1 MKSLS
6 AAIVILASVLLLLGG
21 SYHHHDDSGLF
32 LQFVACIVGLV
43 GLGGWL
49 VSLRE
54 NTDAN
59 ERP

>member
-32 LQFVACIVGLV
+32 LQFVACIIGLF

-49 VSLRE
+49 FSLKE
-54 NTDAN
+54 NPDAS
-59 ERP
+59 E